1 MHLKSRFLN
10 FVLVE
15 RLRSTW
21 QRGVRQPL
29 AGVALAAVAGIAV
42 AEGWRG
48 LFLPRFGD
56 GSTAA
61 GVAVSVFVTLTALWW
76 NCRRRQRLTHATAL
90 FWGAV
95 VTAYAALHLLGSD
108 PVAAGALARRLAVPI
123 TISAAVDDPE
133 NASAHILHV
142 TGTVL
147 DLPHRTPMSNGG
159 ANWRFTAGLETA
171 GIDGDHPQPC
181 QAPVA
186 VEWRDGPRTVAIG
199 DHLELTALAEN
210 VAPPRNPGEF
220 DEETFLRR
228 QGVLSELRLSGLADG
243 RLINRTQTPGSWLGL
258 PRLWSLRAAR
268 RCHDWMADRLGDD
281 LHDDPEASAVI
292 STALLGLRD
301 RPGLGP
307 LEPAFQRTGTLH
319 YFAIDGLKLGLVSLL
334 LLRLLTFLRV
344 PRPWP
349 GVLVLPLL
357 LGYALATG
365 LGSASARAVL
375 VAAAFLGGE
384 ALDRP
389 VRPVNSLGGA
399 AAVLLLFDTQQLFE
413 LGFQLTFL
421 VVLTLLTCAR
431 PLQKW
436 LTRCGAPDP
445 FLPVDLF
452 SKRRKFWEWLRKG
465 TFALTAVSL
474 AAWLGSFPL
483 MLVDFH
489 FVSVLS
495 PLANVVVF
503 PLAFAVLA
511 LGVLSLAG
519 SMLWHGLGVWFN
531 NANWLMAKALL
542 FLVRAFD
549 AVPGSSFNVA
559 APEHWHLR
567 PPSAEIVVL
576 DLGRARAACLR
587 AGPADWLI
595 DAARPLEYTR
605 SVQPCLRARGVERL
619 DGLLLTQGDADH
631 LAAARLALTEFSPA
645 RVVDPALG
653 TGSSTFRDF
662 RKGLAEQSRPE
673 ISCRRGDKVL
683 FSPGVEAEILYPPDD
698 LPGRV
703 RAAADRAL
711 VLRIRAAGWRV
722 LLLTESDNAAGA
734 WLLAHEPPGALSSE
748 VLITAGPTIPAD
760 LLAAV
765 KPRLVVLRPPV
776 ERESKQ
782 GQDRSHAPTGAL
794 PADTTFRQIESGAV
808 TLRLYP
814 DRIEAQSFVDGRR
827 VMLRK

>member
-1 MHLKSRFLN
+1 MNLKTRLAN
-10 FVLVE
+10 FSVFK
-15 RLRSTW
+15 RLRSAW

-48 LFLPRFGD
+48 WFLPRFGD
-56 GSTAA
+56 GSTAS
-61 GVAVSVFVTLTALWW
+61 GVAVSLFVMLIALWW
-76 NCRRRQRLTHATAL
+76 HCHRRGRLTHATAL
-90 FWGAV
+90 FWGV
-95 VTAYAALHLLGSD
+95 VATAYAALHFLGSD
-108 PVAAGALARRLAVPI
+108 PVAAGVLARRLAIPV
-123 TISAAVDDPE
+123 TAAAAVDDPE

-142 TGTVL
+142 IGTVR
-147 DLPHRTPMSNGG
+147 DLPRRTPASNGG
-159 ANWRFTAGLETA
+159 ANWRFTAVLETA

-181 QAPVA
+181 HAPVA
-186 VEWRDGPRTVAIG
+186 VEWRDGPRAVDIG
-199 DHLELTALAEN
+199 DRIELTALAEN

-220 DEETFLRR
+220 DEKTFLRR
-228 QGVLSELRLSGLADG
+228 QGVLSGLRLSGLADG
-243 RLINRTQTPGSWLGL
+243 HLLNTRPTPGSWLTL
-258 PRLWSLRAAR
+258 PRFYILRAAR
-268 RCHDWMADRLGDD
+268 RCHDWMANRLGDD

-357 LGYALATG
+357 FGYALATG

-389 VRPVNSLGGA
+389 VRPLNSLGGA
-399 AAVLLLFDTQQLFE
+399 AVVLLLFDTQQLFE

-431 PLQKW
+431 PLQRW
-436 LTRCGAPDP
+436 LERFGAPDP
-445 FLPVDLF
+445 FLPVKLF
-452 SKRRKFWEWLRKG
+452 SRTRKAWEWLRKK
-465 TFALTAVSL
+465 TCSLTAISL
-474 AAWLGSFPL
+474 AAWLGSLPL

-503 PLAFAVLA
+503 PFAFAVLA

-519 SMLWHGLGVWFN
+519 SAVWHVSVWFN
-531 NANWLMAKALL
+531 NANWLMAKTLL

-549 AVPGSSFNVA
+549 AVPGGSFGVA
-559 APEHWHLR
+559 APEHWHLQ
-567 PPSAEIVVL
+567 PPAAELVVL
-576 DLGRARAACLR
+576 DLGRARAACLH
-587 AGPADWLI
+587 AGPATWLI
-595 DAARPLEYTR
+595 DAARPFEYTR
-605 SVQPCLRARGVERL
+605 GVQPCLRARGVQRL

-631 LAAARLALTEFSPA
+631 LAAAQLALAEFFPA
-645 RVVDPALG
+645 RVVDPALM

-662 RKGLAEQSRPE
+662 RKSLTEQSRPE
-673 ISCRRGDKVL
+673 ISCRRGDSVS
-683 FSPGVEAEILYPPDD
+683 FTPGIEAHVLYPPND

-711 VLRIRAAGWRV
+711 VLQIRAAGWRV
-722 LLLTESDNAAGA
+722 LLLTEGDSAAGA
-734 WLLAHEPPGALSSE
+734 WLLAHEPPVGLVSE
-748 VLITAGPTIPAD
+748 VLVTAGPTIPAD

-765 KPRLVVLRPPV
+765 RPRLVVLRPPV
-776 ERESKQ
+776 AREPKS
-782 GQDRSHAPTGAL
+782 GQARVNVPEGIL
-794 PADTTFRQIESGAV
+794 PAAATFRQIESGAV

-814 DRIEAQSFVDGRR
+814 DRIEAQGFVDGRKVVLQR
-827 VMLRK
+827 